1 MVKPLSFIQK
11 AKALHRIWRYRL
23 NTEKDSIGFLLRQN
37 LLKKTA
43 VDIGGN
49 RGIYSYWMSKLV
61 GDMGAVVV
69 FEPQPELGE
78 YLESLR
84 FSFHLNNVTIV
95 NQALSS
101 SIGRQSLYRV
111 KVGDGGASLI
121 NNSNGDRQSVEVEVA
136 TLDQYFSDW
145 KGPGIELIKCDVE
158 GNELEV
164 FKGAKNKLL
173 EDGPT
178 LLFESHHK
186 EAEKGELFSFLVSLG
201 YDGFFFSGNERIH
214 YSKFNSYSYPK
225 PGVSHRNYIFVC
237 KNKDNLLKG

>member
-49 RGIYSYWMSKLV
+49 KGIYSYWMSKQV
-61 GDMGAVVV
+61 GDKGAVVV
-69 FEPQPELGE
+69 FEPQPELGT
-78 YLESLR
+78 YLESLCY
-84 FSFHLNNVTIV
+84 SFQLNNLTIV
-95 NQALSS
+95 NKALSS
-101 SIGRQSLYRV
+101 SPGRQSLYRFN
-111 KVGDGGASLI
+111 VGHGGASLI
-121 NNSNGDRQSVEVEVA
+121 ENPDEAWQSVEVDVT

-145 KGPGIELIKCDVE
+145 KGPEIELIKCDVE

-178 LLFESHHK
+178 LLFECHHK

-201 YDGFFFSGNERIH
+201 YDGFFFSGNDRIH
-214 YSKFNSYSYPK
+214 YSKFDSYSYRK
-225 PGVSHRNYIFVC
+225 PGVCFRNYMFVY
-237 KNKDNLLKG
+237 KNKDS

>member
-1 MVKPLSFIQK
+1 MVKSLSFIQK

-23 NTEKDSIGFLLRQN
+23 NTEKDSIGFLLRQD

-49 RGIYSYWMSKLV
+49 KGIYSYWMSKVV
-61 GDMGAVVV
+61 GEKGAVVV
-69 FEPQPELGE
+69 FEPQPELGN
-78 YLESLR
+78 YLESFR
-84 FSFHLNNVTIV
+84 SSFKLNNLTIV
-95 NQALSS
+95 NRALSS
-101 SIGRQSLYRV
+101 SIGQQNLYRV

-121 NNSNGDRQSVEVEVA
+121 NDSNGDRQSIKVEVT

-145 KGPGIELIKCDVE
+145 KGPKIELIKCDVE
-158 GNELEV
+158 GNELAV

-178 LLFESHHK
+178 LIFECHHK
-186 EAEKGELFSFLVSLG
+186 EGEKGELFSFLVSLG
-201 YDGFFFSGNERIH
+201 YEGFFFSGKERIH
-214 YSKFNSYSYPK
+214 YSKFNNYSYPK

-237 KNKDNLLKG
+237 KNKDSFWKG